1 MANAWDLHI
10 FGNVWCPKSQANQ
23 TYQWWW
29 VDITFAQ
36 DRVFSTS
43 YIYNRNVFIYEP
55 CMPPCNSHRRF
66 HRASWKALLRRLG
79 VESVVTT
86 ERYQNAQNQSCFK
99 GSRSLKGTQVYPK
112 EFGRCVPSWDL
123 NSWHSQKY
131 TNYRVYIYIC
141 ISRSNHGR
149 LRLHVAMIFMLSSTT
164 WTLLDL
170 WWIIPMTRGMMRGFF
185 SACNGLGNW
194 ALD

>member
-66 HRASWKALLRRLG
+66 QRASWKALLRRLG

-131 TNYRVYIYIC
+131 TNYRVYIYLYIPLQPWPFEVARC
-141 ISRSNHGR
+141 YDLYAQQHNLDPARSLVDYSHDPWHDAR
-149 LRLHVAMIFMLSSTT
+149 I
-164 WTLLDL
+164 LL
-170 WWIIPMTRGMMRGFF
+170 
-185 SACNGLGNW
+185 CV
-194 ALD
+194 